1 MLPRV
6 GSSLQLLAPRS
17 ASSRLFGFAGGLDR
31 WYQHERHGGWSHAAH
46 VRSPADPR
54 LVVSARVE
62 IGAASVGRLR
72 LPAVHLDGPGLVE
85 LVMPDGSDGYD
96 CEALMQHI
104 EREATRQGNIVRR
117 AEYFQPRNRWIDR
130 LRNPTIVAELRGQL
144 GISEASADELCRC
157 NGINPSQKAGATP
170 GTERKLLGL
179 EIAAAEASLV
189 LLDAFLC
196 SPTERLGAVAH
207 RVVSERGLTVL
218 ALRYRANQGDAAWT
232 AAPIH
237 IELQ

>member
-1 MLPRV
+1 
-6 GSSLQLLAPRS
+6 
-17 ASSRLFGFAGGLDR
+17 
-31 WYQHERHGGWSHAAH
+31 
-46 VRSPADPR
+46 
-54 LVVSARVE
+54 
-62 IGAASVGRLR
+62 
-72 LPAVHLDGPGLVE
+72 
-85 LVMPDGSDGYD
+85 MPDGSDGYD